1 MIGIITF
8 NAYWHTTKTDP
19 FISVAVVVVEDK
31 KLTEIIAEEV
41 GKKKKAAG
49 LVIARDLKT
58 VKSYDGKDVKRQ
70 DINIHLTNLKCMLE
84 QR

>member
-8 NAYWHTTKTDP
+8 NAYWHMMKTDP
-19 FISVAVVVVEDK
+19 FISVAVVVEEDK

-58 VKSYDGKDVKRQ
+58 TYQMLKWMVKICVTKYCDL
-70 DINIHLTNLKCMLE
+70 IHFQL
-84 QR
+84 